1 MPNHFSERFK
11 NKTDDELT
19 RMVDAP
25 KNYISEAIEAAI
37 EELNSRANGTSQYID
52 PKKVLEERKRQFEL
66 ESLTQKL
73 RSKPN
78 FRFVKSFI
86 RLILRPDA
94 HRIRTTT
101 KNRLLLTLRFY
112 FLTLLFLLISAIP
125 MMILE
130 ELGILTDPE
139 QFDAIPNFI
148 DNSSDIFFASIL
160 IPIIAG
166 VLEETQFRLI
176 LHNFNKR
183 YFDIFVSLFASYL
196 VTKLFGKYFL
206 AYTEFYSNLLI
217 QSTLIYLIFAVP
229 IYFSLSRTNTH
240 SSWFESNWNKAYKY
254 LFYGLA
260 LLFAVA
266 HLPTLDLTIEHLLF
280 LPLTILPF
288 LVYALTFSYVRIRI
302 GFQYAVLLHFVIDLL
317 VIMAK
322 N

>member
-19 RMVDAP
+19 YIVEAP
-25 KNYISEAIEAAI
+25 KKHVPEAVEAAVD
-37 EELNSRANGTSQYID
+37 ELNLRANGESQYID
-52 PKKVLEERKRQFEL
+52 PQKVLEERRRQFEL
-66 ESLTQKL
+66 ENPTKKL

-78 FRFVKSFI
+78 FRFIKSFI
-86 RLILRPDA
+86 RLVLRPDA

-101 KNRLLLTLRFY
+101 KNRLILTLRFY

-139 QFDAIPNFI
+139 QFDAIPDFI
-148 DNSSDIFFASIL
+148 DNSSDIFIASIL

-166 VLEETQFRLI
+166 VLEETQFRLV
-176 LHNFNKR
+176 LNNFKKR
-183 YFDIFVSLFASYL
+183 YFDIFVSLFISYL
-196 VTKLFGKYFL
+196 ITKLFGRYFL

-217 QSTLIYLIFAVP
+217 QSTLNYLIFAVP
-229 IYFSLSRTNTH
+229 IYFSLSRSNAH
-240 SSWFESNWNKAYKY
+240 SSWFENNWVKAYKY

-302 GFQYAVLLHFVIDLL
+302 GFQYAILLHFIIDLI
-317 VIMAK
+317 VIMAE